1 MITCEFCNKTF
12 TTKYTML
19 HHQKTTKY
27 CVKIQNNNKEKQN
40 KQEKEQEQYRE
51 LQIKYKELQIE
62 YKNIRKKYEQ
72 QQKES
77 KEKYEQQQKESKE
90 KYEQQQKESKEK
102 YEQLQKES
110 NEKYE
115 QLQKESNE
123 KYEQLQKESNEK
135 YEQLQK
141 ENREQYEFIKELAK
155 QPKNTN
161 TNITTNT
168 QNIVNLTCLDINED
182 KVTRTINESLTT
194 NHFMEGQKGLAN
206 FAVEHLLTDEEG
218 KILYACTDSSR
229 NIYKYKDINGEIV
242 KDCQAYKLIRIMKP
256 GLKEKTPKLCKELEK
271 NNPEICNSIWHNA
284 ISINNLDENSNE
296 FTKQLTILTT
306 N

>member
-27 CVKIQNNNKEKQN
+27 CVKIQNNNKEEQN

-77 KEKYEQQQKESKE
+77 KE
-90 KYEQQQKESKEK
+90 SKEK
-102 YEQLQKES
+102 YEQLQQES
-110 NEKYE
+110 K
-115 QLQKESNE
+115 
-123 KYEQLQKESNEK
+123 EK

-229 NIYKYKDINGEIV
+229 NIYKYKDMNGEIV

>member
-1 MITCEFCNKTF
+1 MITCEFCNKSF
-12 TTKYTML
+12 TTKYILSKHIQTA
-19 HHQKTTKY
+19 KY

-40 KQEKEQEQYRE
+40 KQEKEQYRE
-51 LQIKYKELQIE
+51 LQIKYKELQI
-62 YKNIRKKYEQ
+62 
-72 QQKES
+72 
-77 KEKYEQQQKESKE
+77 
-90 KYEQQQKESKEK
+90 K

-115 QLQKESNE
+115 QQQKESKE

-168 QNIVNLTCLDINED
+168 QNNIVNLTCLDINED

-229 NIYKYKDINGEIV
+229 NIYKYKDMNGEIV

-256 GLKEKTPKLCKELEK
+256 GLKEKTPKLCKELEE

-296 FTKQLTILTT
+296 FNKQLTILTT